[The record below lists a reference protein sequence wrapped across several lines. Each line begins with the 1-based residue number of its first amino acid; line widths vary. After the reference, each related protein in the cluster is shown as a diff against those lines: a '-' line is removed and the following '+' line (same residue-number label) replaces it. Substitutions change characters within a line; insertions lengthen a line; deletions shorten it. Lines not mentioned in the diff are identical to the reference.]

1 MVVAPRII
9 LTAHDGTAL
18 GDIDPTKLIAATVT
32 SEVNGENAM
41 TLTTTQELSK
51 GDRLLWRDTMGYWH
65 EYVIESDEATHD
77 TTGAPIHV
85 YYAPWSIQHDL
96 AATFVTGMPGTG
108 GTPATAR
115 AALEAALAG
124 TARWTVGTVGMSTT
138 GSASFWRLSGWE
150 AMQELVKVWGGEV
163 RATITVSPTAGVT
176 ARKVDLLAHVG
187 SATANRRFDYGGDAT
202 AITRTVMDEQWTAS
216 VMPLGAAEETDEGGY
231 GRKITIES
239 VNGGSAVLT
248 NASAV
253 PLTRVPNGNGGWEV
267 PVQVVENSDAETPAD
282 LLAWAQTHLE
292 EWTTPK
298 VSYEATIAQLERAGL
313 DAHGVTLGD
322 QVVVVDRTFTGGG
335 LRIEGRVLRIDDDL
349 LDPTQTT
356 LTISNLQGTLADQL
370 ASISRRTDTVYE
382 MIEGMSA
389 SQASQEW
396 VQNLLA
402 RINADINATG
412 GYTYI
417 TEGQGIRTY
426 DVAVTDPEEG
436 DEASAVVEIKGG
448 TIRIAN
454 SRDTQGQ
461 WQWKT
466 VFTSGHI
473 LSELIEAIGSSSGY
487 HAQLTVNGLDIYDGA
502 TLLAHFGEQIVFYDD
517 EGGVISSFAGNAI
530 EFWGGL
536 GQLYAN
542 GNSVFLTG
550 RAVSVE
556 GSKVSTVDGTT
567 STASVGTGIVN
578 QVAHVSLWA
587 MAQDFASY
595 VGMHLAPAGY
605 YGYTYPTIQLTN
617 NADGYTF
624 AMLDFVNSI
633 PVTLYNN
640 EDASASASA
649 TLSETAANF
658 RRMTILYKDTDNTC
672 GSVEVWS
679 PNGKRVALSLT
690 WINGTSTQGMYQRVR
705 WVTISGT
712 SIATSHNSGDAKYR
726 TGQVQLGATASVT
739 NSDYISITRVIGYR

>member
-18 GDIDPTKLIAATVT
+18 GDIDPTKLIGAVVA

-41 TLTTTQELSK
+41 TLTTTQELKK

-77 TTGAPIHV
+77 TTGAPIHT

-150 AMQELVKVWGGEV
+150 AMQELVEVWGGEV
-163 RATITVSPTAGVT
+163 RATITVSPTSGVT

-202 AITRTVMDEQWTAS
+202 AIARTVMDEQWTGS

-253 PLTRVPNGNGGWEV
+253 PLTRVPNGSGGWEV

-282 LLAWAQTHLE
+282 LLAWARAHLE

-298 VSYEATIAQLERAGL
+298 VSYEATVAQLERAGL
-313 DAHGVTLGD
+313 DVHGVALGD
-322 QVVVVDRTFTGGG
+322 QVAVVDRTFTSGG
-335 LRIEGRVLRIDDDL
+335 LRITGRVLRIDDDL
-349 LDPTQTT
+349 LDPTQTE

-370 ASISRRTDTVYE
+370 ASIARATDTVYE
-382 MIEGMSA
+382 MVEGMSA

-426 DVAVTDPEEG
+426 DVAVTDPLVG
-436 DEASAVVEIKGG
+436 AEASAVCEIKGG
-448 TIRIAN
+448 TMRIAN
-454 SRDTQGQ
+454 TKDASGQ
-461 WQWKT
+461 WEWKT

-473 LSELIEAIGSSSGY
+473 MSELIEAIGTSSGY
-487 HAQLTVNGLDIYDGA
+487 HAQLAPDGLNIYDGS
-502 TLLAHFGEQIVFYDD
+502 TMLAHFGEVTRIGKAAGPRIEIESSMLSVYGGSTGETKIVKMKEASIGDD
-517 EGGVISSFAGNAI
+517 AVGLISTDVIVADRIGNEGGPQMTPTALYVPDGSEAYISTMTLGASGYRHKISGFNFGYAASITNQNGIVTFNPGMGVKPTAVFVTHALASNETNDVAKIAVPFVWAIDSATQVQVRWKRTDTNDYLRNNAI
-530 EFWGGL
+530 
-536 GQLYAN
+536 
-542 GNSVFLTG
+542 
-550 RAVSVE
+550 
-556 GSKVSTVDGTT
+556 
-567 STASVGTGIVN
+567 
-578 QVAHVSLWA
+578 
-587 MAQDFASY
+587 
-595 VGMHLAPAGY
+595 GY
-605 YGYTYPTIQLTN
+605 YWLAI
-617 NADGYTF
+617 
-624 AMLDFVNSI
+624 
-633 PVTLYNN
+633 
-640 EDASASASA
+640 
-649 TLSETAANF
+649 
-658 RRMTILYKDTDNTC
+658 C
-672 GSVEVWS
+672 
-679 PNGKRVALSLT
+679 
-690 WINGTSTQGMYQRVR
+690 
-705 WVTISGT
+705 
-712 SIATSHNSGDAKYR
+712 
-726 TGQVQLGATASVT
+726 
-739 NSDYISITRVIGYR
+739 